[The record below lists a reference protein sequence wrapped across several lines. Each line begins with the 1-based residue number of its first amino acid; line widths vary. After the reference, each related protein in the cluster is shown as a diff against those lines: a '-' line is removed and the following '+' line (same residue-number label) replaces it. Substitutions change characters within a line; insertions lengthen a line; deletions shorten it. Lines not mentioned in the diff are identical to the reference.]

1 MLLSFRVVTALSAA
15 LLAGPVQSYAS
26 SPQEQP
32 QTQAQTQQQQP
43 PPPTQGQQQQQQQQD
58 PQKPPTY
65 KETVVVSAS
74 KTEQQIVAA
83 PATMTVI
90 GERALSVAPSNSYGD
105 VLRSVPGL
113 NVTQISARD
122 VNVTS
127 RAASGSLATSQLALL
142 DGRSLYQDFFGF
154 TMWDFM
160 PANLDEIKR
169 IEVIR
174 GPASAVWGANALTGV
189 INILTKSPR
198 EMQGSSA
205 AFGIGTFNRNVPGQD
220 QDSGTMFYV
229 RGTHA
234 QAVNDRWSYK
244 FSAGALSYDAFA
256 RPVGD
261 IPNGTG
267 TDYPSYTN
275 TGTMQPKFDGRVDY
289 DFVDGVSKLQ
299 FSGGVGGT
307 DGIMHT
313 GIGPF
318 DIQSGTTF
326 SYGKVNYL
334 RGNFRLQGFMNILSG
349 DANSLLSVDPTGTPI
364 DLLFNTKTFDLEAAD
379 LKLLGGKHVLT
390 YGGNFR
396 VNRFDITITPG
407 EDGRNEGGGYV
418 QDEFMMS
425 SKFRLVAGARVDKFS
440 SIDGAVFSPR
450 LALVMMPK
458 PDQSIR
464 VTYNRAFRAPSL
476 VNNNLDITVATPL
489 PLGAVNPAFGS
500 QIFYVPTD
508 ANGNSLLNQEQ
519 VDAYEVAYTGTIRNR
534 ATVTAAYYYTNFT
547 DSILFTQDSV
557 WGPFEP
563 PPGFPGLGPF
573 PPAAI
578 WAGIYNAGFIF
589 PKAFTYKNLGEVK
602 QQGIELGVDGSI
614 TNQWGAYFNYA
625 FQPEPEPTF
634 PGLTEAQALAE
645 INLPARHLVNAGVSY
660 ISDRAFGT
668 FTVAYSDSA
677 FWQDV
682 LDARYH
688 GTTEPYTI
696 VSLTA
701 GLKFGA
707 AGRYAVSVRINNLL
721 NDNVQ
726 QHIFGDIIK
735 RQIVGEFKVN
745 IPH

>member
-1 MLLSFRVVTALSAA
+1 MTALSIA
-15 LLAGPVQSYAS
+15 LLAGPVLSYAQGTQGQTQTQTQT
-26 SPQEQP
+26 PPP
-32 QTQAQTQQQQP
+32 QTQT
-43 PPPTQGQQQQQQQQD
+43 QD

-65 KETVVVSAS
+65 KESVVVSAS

-90 GERALSVAPSNSYGD
+90 GERSLSLAPSNSYSD

-113 NVTQISARD
+113 NITQISARD
-122 VNVTS
+122 INVSS
-127 RAASGSLATSQLALL
+127 RAATGSLATSQLALL

-189 INILTKSPR
+189 VNILTKSPR
-198 EMQGSSA
+198 EMAGTSV
-205 AFGIGTFNRNVPGQD
+205 AFGIGTFNRDVPDAPQD
-220 QDSGTMFYV
+220 NGMMFFV

-234 QAVNDRWSYK
+234 QVVNDRWSYK
-244 FSAGALSYDAFA
+244 FSAGMIDYDAFA
-256 RPVGD
+256 RPVGE
-261 IPNGTG
+261 IPNDTG
-267 TDYPSYTN
+267 TNYPPYTN
-275 TGTMQPKFDGRVDY
+275 QGTSQPKFDGRVDY
-289 DFVDGVSKLQ
+289 DFADGVSKLQ
-299 FSGGVGGT
+299 FSGGTGGT

-318 DIQSGTTF
+318 DIQRGTTF

-334 RGNFRLQGFMNILSG
+334 RGNFRLQGFLNVLNG

-364 DLLFNTKTFDLEAAD
+364 DLLFNTKTFDLEAGNMN
-379 LKLLGGKHVLT
+379 LLAGKHVLT

-396 VNRFDITITPG
+396 VNLFDITITPG
-407 EDGRNEGGGYV
+407 EDGRNEGGAYV
-418 QDEFMMS
+418 QDEFLLS

-440 SIDGAVFSPR
+440 SIDDAVFSPR
-450 LALVMMPK
+450 VALVMMPK

-476 VNNNLDITVATPL
+476 VNNNLDITVATAL
-489 PLGAVNPAFGS
+489 PLGAISPAFGNAV
-500 QIFYVPTD
+500 FYVPTD
-508 ANGNSLLNQEQ
+508 ANGNTGLSEER
-519 VDAYEVAYTGTIRNR
+519 VDSFEVAYTATIRDR

-547 DSILFTQDSV
+547 DSILFTQDSS
-557 WGPFEP
+557 WGRLEP
-563 PPGFPGLGPF
+563 PPGFPGLGPI
-573 PPAAI
+573 PPVFI
-578 WAGIYNAGFIF
+578 WAGVYDAGFVF

-602 QQGIELGVDGSI
+602 QQGFELGVEGSI
-614 TNQWGAYFNYA
+614 TDHWGAYVNYA
-625 FQPEPEPTF
+625 FQADPKPAF
-634 PGLTEAQALAE
+634 PGLTEEQALSE
-645 INLPARHLVNAGVSY
+645 INIPAQNLFNAGVSY
-660 ISDRAFGT
+660 ISDRLFGT

-682 LDARYH
+682 LDARFH

-701 GLKFGA
+701 GMKFSG
-707 AGRYAVSVRINNLL
+707 GRYAASLKITNLL
-721 NDNVQ
+721 NDEVQ
-726 QHIFGDIIK
+726 QHIFGDVLK
-735 RQIVGEFKVN
+735 RQVMGEFKIN
-745 IPH
+745 FPR